1 MADFHET
8 RMGQEFFLKNFP
20 KLIKEVGRIA
30 DSLEGKNH
38 MSSMSNDTILC
49 QKIDEKVFADILADV
64 TKGDVTVGYF
74 HKCIPEFRSKKLDR
88 AYTKKEE
95 LPLMKDVLKH
105 QLGKD
110 VKEVFDVHG
119 REGFVYIAFVAE
131 NN

>member
-95 LPLMKDVLKH
+95 LPLMKDVLK
-105 QLGKD
+105 L
-110 VKEVFDVHG
+110 
-119 REGFVYIAFVAE
+119 
-131 NN
+131 